1 MDNIIDSKGGIKKSE
16 LIKTALK
23 DAPFLT
29 EAQIKNQL
37 ELFAK
42 RIKGEHGWL
51 FLNSRDINYNMVF
64 QVFEDASYKQIA
76 DYILCFLKESSF
88 VDSGDKQDYGLLDSV
103 KFVKMLKIKEFID
116 EGETSVGMYIGDSSV
131 YFKLSLENWIVE
143 DIKGENK

>member
-1 MDNIIDSKGGIKKSE
+1 MNNIIDNKGGIKKSE

-42 RIKGEHGWL
+42 RIKGKHGWL

-64 QVFEDASYKQIA
+64 QVYEDATYKQIA
-76 DYILCFLKESSF
+76 DYILSFLKESSF
-88 VDSGDKQDYGLLDSV
+88 ADSGDKQDYGLLNFE
-103 KFVKMLKIKEFID
+103 FVKMMKIKEFID
-116 EGETSVGMYIGDSSV
+116 EGGTSVGMYIGDNSV